1 MRDIITQNE
10 TYIFVLDFSDG
21 KCYRYNY
28 KADFGKVEEFIRDAG
43 HSVSDCEY
51 MITKNPIVMYDY
63 E

>member
-1 MRDIITQNE
+1 MDNTVKDK

-28 KADFGKVEEFIRDAG
+28 SSHFGRVKEFITEAG
-43 HSVSDCEY
+43 HSMSDCEY